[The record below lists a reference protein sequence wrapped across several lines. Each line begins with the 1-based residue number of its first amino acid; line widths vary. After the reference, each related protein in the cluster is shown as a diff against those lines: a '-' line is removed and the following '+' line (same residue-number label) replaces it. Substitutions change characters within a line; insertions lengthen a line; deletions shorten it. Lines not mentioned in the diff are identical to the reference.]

1 MTTLI
6 IVAICVAA
14 LLYFTQKKPPGP
26 SGPAMV
32 SSQSSP
38 PVFDPWLLASVKQV
52 EPSPDRRMQLL
63 SRKLQEVSDE
73 RLMNDTLDDLGI
85 ARAKPARPAPAA
97 VSG

>member
-26 SGPAMV
+26 AGP
-32 SSQSSP
+32 SP
-38 PVFDPWLLASVKQV
+38 AVVGPNTEPGFDPSMFHAVKQV
-52 EPSPDRRMQLL
+52 EQSSDRRMQLI

-85 ARAKPARPAPAA
+85 ARAKPSRPAPAA
-97 VSG
+97 V